1 MIGGTYGHYD
11 VGSDPSSLLLISRHY
26 RAQSGSSGFYK
37 PHGRVRF
44 TMLGLEDPNPRR
56 RRRMLLCISA
66 INTMHWFKYLS
77 KTQNG
82 SDVLENM

>member
-37 PHGRVRF
+37 PHGRVPF

-66 INTMHWFKYLS
+66 INTMHWFNYLS